1 MRFALAF
8 GAAMALSPVAALAGD
23 AEAGATVFQRQ
34 CANCHVV
41 RNEAGEVLAGR
52 NAQQGPNLYG
62 VVGRQAGIYPDFR
75 YGASIV
81 EAGAAGLVW
90 DEASFSAYI
99 ENPNTFLRTF
109 LNNNRAR
116 GNMAFQ
122 LRDAGQ
128 RADLYAFLATFS
140 PAADEEEAAAEAEA
154 EEAPAEGEAE
164 EAPAAD

>member
-1 MRFALAF
+1 MRLALAF
-8 GAAMALSPVAALAGD
+8 GAAVALSPVAALAGD

-62 VVGRQAGIYPDFR
+62 VVGRQAGAYPNFR
-75 YGASIV
+75 FGDAIV
-81 EAGAAGLVW
+81 QAGAAGLVW
-90 DEASFSAYI
+90 DEETLTAYL
-99 ENPNTFLRTF
+99 ENPNTFLRTY

-128 RADLYAFLATFS
+128 RADVYAFLATFS
-140 PAADEEEAAAEAEA
+140 PAPDEA
-154 EEAPAEGEAE
+154 AEGEAE
-164 EAPAAD
+164 AAPASE

>member
-1 MRFALAF
+1 MRLALAF
-8 GAAMALSPVAALAGD
+8 SAAMALSPVAALAGD

-62 VVGRQAGIYPDFR
+62 VVGRQAGAYPNFR
-75 YGASIV
+75 YGDSIV
-81 EAGAAGLVW
+81 QAGEAGLVW
-90 DEASFSAYI
+90 DEETLVAYL

-128 RADLYAFLATFS
+128 RADVYAFLATFS
-140 PAADEEEAAAEAEA
+140 PAPEEA
-154 EEAPAEGEAE
+154 AEGEAE

>member
-1 MRFALAF
+1 MRLALAF

-62 VVGRQAGIYPDFR
+62 VIGRQAGAYPNFR
-75 YGASIV
+75 YGDSIV

-90 DEASFSAYI
+90 DEASFVAYV
-99 ENPNTFLRTF
+99 ENPNTFLRTY

-140 PAADEEEAAAEAEA
+140 A
-154 EEAPAEGEAE
+154 APAEAAEGE
-164 EAPAAD
+164 EAPAAAD